1 MRRLFLIFAGL
12 GLVALGALALAGMW
26 VIPAMEIR
34 LGYVGAENLGQLWP
48 MAVIGVGLALALVP
62 VVVWR
67 RWAGMFFVP
76 ALPILTTGGILLVAS
91 LARGWHLWHWAWP
104 LEVLSLAAAFIC
116 AALYAR
122 IIWLVIPA
130 IFLGL
135 NGLVLQFCALTGL
148 WSAWAVLWP
157 VEFLAIGLT
166 LLIVSFHARSG
177 AVLVLGL
184 MFCGLSGAAV
194 GGMLTLVSG
203 QAHLASLV
211 GAGSLI
217 FLGVVLL
224 VWSLVSPRRTAKAVA
239 GGPML

>member
-1 MRRLFLIFAGL
+1 MRRLFSIVIGL
-12 GLVALGALALAGMW
+12 GLVGLGVLALGGTWIVLPL
-26 VIPAMEIR
+26 EIR
-34 LGYVGAENLGQLWP
+34 LGYVGSENLGQLWP
-48 MAVIGVGLALALVP
+48 MGVIGIGAALALVP

-67 RWAGMFFVP
+67 RWAGMFFIP
-76 ALPILTTGGILLVAS
+76 AVPILTTGGILLLAS
-91 LARGWHLWHWAWP
+91 ISRWWSIWHYAWP
-104 LEVLSLAAAFIC
+104 LEVLSVALAFLC

-122 IIWLVIPA
+122 NIWLAIPA
-130 IFLGL
+130 TWIGL
-135 NGLVLQFCALTGL
+135 NGLVLQFCALTG
-148 WSAWAVLWP
+148 WWGAWAVLWP

-166 LLIVSFHARSG
+166 LLIVSFHTRSG

-203 QAHLASLV
+203 QAHLAALL

-224 VWSLVSPRRTAKAVA
+224 VWSLFGSRRIAQTPAAN
-239 GGPML
+239 PTP